1 MLNQFKQHPYYQFMS
16 QNMGPNNQPG
26 VNMAY
31 RPQIGS
37 MQMEPVIPQTAYREK
52 YSASKKTLANS
63 NISGMP
69 MRGSQVHIRQ
79 GSY

>member
-1 MLNQFKQHPYYQFMS
+1 
-16 QNMGPNNQPG
+16 
-26 VNMAY
+26 MAY

-52 YSASKKTLANS
+52 YSASKKTLSNS